1 VMVSFTSA
9 QSLLVLD
16 RPVVD
21 ELPNH
26 RETARGGRLLLMA
39 QLSPIYVIEAARG
52 RETGQV
58 ITTFRVLSREVGGQ
72 VETREPAEKYRN
84 RRTLPRQPSRSSL
97 ILRLEIEP

>member
-1 VMVSFTSA
+1 MVSVHFCPKP
-9 QSLLVLD
+9 LVLD

-21 ELPNH
+21 ELPDH
-26 RETARGGRLLLMA
+26 LETARGGKLLLMA

-72 VETREPAEKYRN
+72 VETREPAEKSRN